1 MILFR
6 VSFIMN
12 NELFEYVRQAIRKEV
27 GKYYDEAF
35 SDDARFVED
44 MHLDTDDLTL
54 VILSLERIFRIRNER
69 VLYRSVHNVND
80 LANLILK
87 EISKQE

>member
-1 MILFR
+1 
-6 VSFIMN
+6 MN
-12 NELFEYVRQAIRKEV
+12 SELFEYVRQTIRKEV

>member
-1 MILFR
+1 
-6 VSFIMN
+6 MN